1 MTAYDIPMNQL
12 LTIITNNETAVT
24 LCNNLTDLGDLYKYY
39 YASFVLDPKSK
50 ADMLTCI
57 KLALQAKTQEANRL

>member
-1 MTAYDIPMNQL
+1 MSQL